1 MTPDIA
7 RPRVTNAFQNPKHM
21 TASPILGL
29 IALAEAEQNAID
41 RLVAAGA
48 LTPQSARAVG
58 NDGEQLLHGATKRN
72 IVHEIARGYY
82 VDQARYAEWKAAQ
95 RGPRPPRGVLVG
107 LVISAAVILASLALI
122 FTQRS
127 G

>member
-1 MTPDIA
+1 MTMSA
-7 RPRVTNAFQNPKHM
+7 L
-21 TASPILGL
+21 PILGL
-29 IALAEAEQNAID
+29 IALAEAEQNAVD

-58 NDGEQLLHGATKRN
+58 NDDAQLLHSATRQN
-72 IVHEIARGYY
+72 IVRETARGYY
-82 VDQARYAEWKAAQ
+82 VDQVRYTEWKAAQ
-95 RGPRPPRGVLVG
+95 RGWRPPRGVLVG